1 VRELSLHLLDL
12 MENSLEAGANRIEVE
27 IVEDTAR
34 NRLTISVSDDGR
46 GMDPQTLERV
56 ADPFFTT
63 RTTRH
68 VGLGIPLLKA
78 AAQRCNGDL
87 TIVSQPG
94 VGTRVVA
101 DFEREHIDRA
111 PLGDVPGTLLGVI
124 LSRHQCDVRF
134 SHCFDGRV
142 FEFDTREMRQMLGDV
157 PLDHP
162 QVRAWLEDYLAEGYR
177 ELYGGRDTGSNMETA
192 L

>member
-12 MENSLEAGANRIEVE
+12 MENSLEAGANGIEVE
-27 IVEDTAR
+27 IIEDTAR
-34 NRLTISVSDDGR
+34 NRLTISISDNGR

-68 VGLGIPLLKA
+68 VGLGIPLFKA
-78 AAQRCNGDL
+78 AARRCNGDL
-87 TIVSQPG
+87 TITSRPG
-94 VGTRVVA
+94 VGTRIVA
-101 DFEREHIDRA
+101 DFERDHIDRA

-124 LSRHQCDVRF
+124 LSHRQCDVRY
-134 SHCFDGRV
+134 SHRFDGRV
-142 FEFDTREMRQMLGDV
+142 FEFDTGQMRQILGDV

-162 QVRAWLEDYLAEGYR
+162 QVRAWLEDYLAQGYR
-177 ELYGGRDTGSNMETA
+177 ELYGSRDAESSAKTA
-192 L
+192 S